1 MPVIKDSTP
10 NAIDLRAAE
19 YPLTITVNTTYA
31 SKLIQLSLNDDQS
44 LPFTPTYNTSNA
56 SQIAVVVD
64 APVAWA
70 FITGQNGDSYNI
82 RTPVR

>member
-1 MPVIKDSTP
+1 MPAIINSTP
-10 NAIDLRAAE
+10 IEIDLRAAE

-31 SKLIQLSLNDDQS
+31 SKLIQLSLNDDKS

>member
-1 MPVIKDSTP
+1 MPAIVNTTP
-10 NAIDLRAAE
+10 IAIDLRSAE
-19 YPLTITVNTTYA
+19 YPLTIVVNTTYA

-64 APVAWA
+64 APVAWV
-70 FITGQNGDSYNI
+70 FITGQNGDTYNI
-82 RTPVR
+82 RSVPR